1 MDLNIKALV
10 DRYPNL
16 RLQINL
22 GNRHRIIHRHIDRG
36 SLWVYP
42 LQTSAYTIT
51 ANGEVRPIIID
62 MMNQHVLPEIGNS
75 YDDYEAKRKA
85 LLIPNITEMA
95 NIIRRLGEWH
105 A

>member
-1 MDLNIKALV
+1 MDQDIKAIV

-22 GNRHRIIHRHIDRG
+22 GNRHRIIHRRITRG

-42 LQTSAYTIT
+42 LRSGAYTI
-51 ANGEVRPIIID
+51 AVNGEVKSIIID
-62 MMNQHVLPEIGNS
+62 MMNKHVLPEIGMS

-95 NIIRRLGEWH
+95 NIIRRLGE
-105 A
+105 